1 VTLGRVAGRAAGEV
15 ATVLAIRMSVA
26 LLGAIAALAGV
37 LVLYGHSMRS
47 SQWGPYL
54 PGESAVTIERY
65 STPWLIGATGLALL
79 AGLLVVAAVADFV
92 RWRRVRR
99 AARRERS

>member
-1 VTLGRVAGRAAGEV
+1 MTLGRVAGRAAGEV

-37 LVLYGHSMRS
+37 WVLYRQSMRP

-54 PGESAVTIERY
+54 PGEPAVTIERY
-65 STPWLIGATGLALL
+65 STPWLIGATVLALV